1 MNRVLIMLFLLIIS
15 PIVIGQA
22 TLITE
27 GKVVNNSQTGSW
39 EGENISRNEPVT
51 FIFRNNSITSVNTS
65 GYMLQ
70 AGDESPVATN
80 NNLDGQVI
88 TGNKLLWNGVNSS
101 NVITHGLFAGYNINS
116 VIKYNYLDKVPYGI
130 IFKSG
135 TNDGTNMTFTQGGAA
150 YNIWKNGK
158 FGGRV
163 KGINGVRFLNNTFYS
178 GDGLGWYLLLIT
190 ANMDRTI
197 PSPSIGTKVF
207 NNIFYATSNI
217 PMIKIESSCLNGFE
231 SDYNIFFSTAGEP
244 VFEIDNETVT
254 WDEWRA
260 LGYDEHSLIMDPDFI
275 NTATLIP
282 RSRLDFGKNLGEE
295 WQTGLSIAAS
305 WIAGSPPATA
315 NQDSTWQVGAY
326 VHESDE
332 PPLPENTEA
341 LKIFPNPNKGRFTI
355 EFAEPPERRDFSI
368 ISKTGAKVY
377 DGIIY
382 EGERSKELDLSF
394 LHLNPGPYILV
405 ITGNGGRQTKKII
418 LH

>member
-1 MNRVLIMLFLLIIS
+1 MIRVLIMLFLLIIS
-15 PIVIGQA
+15 PFVIGQA

-39 EGENISRNEPVT
+39 EGENIPRNEPVS

-88 TGNKLLWNGVNSS
+88 TGNKFLWNGVNSS

-135 TNDGTNMTFTQGGAA
+135 TNDGTNMTFTRGGAA

-158 FGGRV
+158 FAGRV
-163 KGINGVRFLNNTFYS
+163 KGINGVSFLNNTFYS
-178 GDGLGWYLLLIT
+178 GDGLGWYLLLIS

-207 NNIFYATSNI
+207 NNIFYTTSII
-217 PMIKIESSCLNGFE
+217 PMIKIESSCLTGFE

-244 VFEIDNETVT
+244 VFEIDDETVT

-260 LGYDEHSLIMDPDFI
+260 LGYDEHSVIMDPDFI

-282 RSRLDFGKNLGEE
+282 RVRLDFGKNLGAE
-295 WQTGLSIAAS
+295 WQTGLSVTAA

-315 NQDSTWQVGAY
+315 NQDSTWQVGAH

-332 PPLPENTEA
+332 PELPDNSET

-355 EFAEPPERRDFSI
+355 EFAEPPERKDFYVI
-368 ISKTGAKVY
+368 NKIGAKVY
-377 DGIIY
+377 DGMIN